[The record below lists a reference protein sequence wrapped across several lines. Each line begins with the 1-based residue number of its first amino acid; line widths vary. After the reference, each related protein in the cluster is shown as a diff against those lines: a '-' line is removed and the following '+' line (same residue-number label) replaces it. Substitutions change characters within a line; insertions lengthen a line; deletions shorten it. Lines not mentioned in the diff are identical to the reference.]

1 MNQIDK
7 VTKGEKMI
15 NQVTLV
21 GRLTKDAEIKKVGE
35 NLILLGSLA
44 QNVGKKGEEKAYYFD
59 FFKIVE
65 NDKIVS
71 YLKKGTLLAVTGSLT
86 YKEKEI
92 EKKHIRYYS
101 IRVTSIDFLEPKET
115 AKKEAQEIKEEDLPF

>member
-1 MNQIDK
+1 
-7 VTKGEKMI
+7 MI

-101 IRVTSIDFLEPKET
+101 IKVTSIDFLEPKET